1 MQVFDTKL
9 NDVKIIEPDVLKMS
23 MFFLGRV
30 ILKKSIKN

>member
-9 NDVKIIEPDVLKMS
+9 NDVKLIEPDVFEDERISLW
-23 MFFLGRV
+23 RV